1 MDMKTF
7 QTLLGLGLGISA
19 FLMVFGF
26 GAMAFATIATS
37 VRYKKARWVAIPA
50 SVRESY
56 VSQSSTGRGGV
67 MYVPVIEYHYEY
79 AGNKHHSRTISP
91 DLHYAGS
98 SEPSF
103 AEKWVSLLPV
113 GTQVTAYVDRDNPTR
128 AVLFPEYRYGW
139 WHAFLVAFAIF
150 GFSNFLLLAVFAGV
164 HFL

>member
-1 MDMKTF
+1 MEMKTF
-7 QTLLGLGLGISA
+7 QTMLGLGLGISA

-26 GAMAFATIATS
+26 AAMAFSTIATS
-37 VRYKKARWVAIPA
+37 LRYKKARWIAVPA
-50 SVRESY
+50 WVRTSH
-56 VSQSSTGRGGV
+56 VSQTSAGRGGV

-79 AGNKHHSRTISP
+79 AGKQHHSTTISP

-98 SEPSF
+98 NEPSF

-113 GTQVTAYVDRDNPTR
+113 GTQVTAYVDQNNPAR

-164 HFL
+164 LFL